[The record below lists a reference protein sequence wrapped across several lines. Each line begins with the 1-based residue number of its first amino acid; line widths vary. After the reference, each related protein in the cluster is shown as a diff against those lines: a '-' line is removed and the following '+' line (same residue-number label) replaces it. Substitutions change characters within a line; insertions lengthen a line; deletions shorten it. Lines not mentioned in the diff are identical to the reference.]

1 MRALFPALLL
11 LAGCAAPRSPLGV
24 QAREAVGI
32 EARSSGPRWMAVSCV
47 RAHLDAAP
55 ATTFLLAGPL
65 QEQRPT
71 WPGRSEGIIPAGTP
85 VTLLDVVFPGERP
98 LLERPVGTPRDEVWV
113 KLQLPGGTV
122 AILPLPDTA
131 RSEQDFWGA
140 LGQWVTRFDPGLQT
154 ASWNDA
160 VVEAV
165 RTRRLVVEMPDDA
178 VLAAWGPPLRR
189 EVRFEAGARRE
200 SWVWSGP
207 GRSAELLDGKLVEA
221 RAPDATGTVP

>member
-1 MRALFPALLL
+1 VRALLPALLV
-11 LAGCAAPRSPLGV
+11 LAGCAAPRSSLGV
-24 QAREAVGI
+24 EAREAIGI

-55 ATTFLLAGPL
+55 ATTFLFGGPL
-65 QEQRPT
+65 DELRPT
-71 WPGRSEGIIPAGTP
+71 WAGKSEGIIPAGTP
-85 VTLLDVVFPGERP
+85 VTLLDVVFPSERS
-98 LLERPVGTPRDEVWV
+98 LLDRPVGTPREQVWV
-113 KLQLPGGTV
+113 RLQLPGGTV
-122 AILPLPDTA
+122 AILTLPNTA
-131 RSEQDFWGA
+131 RSEQDFWGG

-178 VLAAWGPPLRR
+178 VTAAWGPPLRKD
-189 EVRFEAGARRE
+189 VRFESGLRRE
-200 SWVWSGP
+200 SWIWPGP
-207 GRSAELLDGKLVEA
+207 GRSAELLDGKLLEA